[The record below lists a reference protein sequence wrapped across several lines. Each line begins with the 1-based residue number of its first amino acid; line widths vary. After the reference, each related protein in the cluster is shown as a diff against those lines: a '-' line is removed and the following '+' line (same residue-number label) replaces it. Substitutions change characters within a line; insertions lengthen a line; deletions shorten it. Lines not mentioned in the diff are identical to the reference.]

1 MRSNNLP
8 ALVLLAGALAIIA
21 LSFTAREL
29 RTDLVQGDG
38 RDFSDFPFSVAPQ
51 SQKLAG
57 LEPKE
62 EPKAADNPI
71 GLAEVSCQ
79 LIDSRFK

>member
-8 ALVLLAGALAIIA
+8 ALVLLAGALAMIA

-38 RDFSDFPFSVAPQ
+38 RNFADFPFSVAPQ
-51 SQKLAG
+51 SQKLAA
-57 LEPKE
+57 LSPKE

-71 GLAEVSCQ
+71 GLAEVPNE
-79 LIDSRFK
+79 RTNRKF